1 MSAQPPE
8 ADTAP
13 EAIEAP
19 GGRRA
24 SADRRKPRWPAAL
37 GLGVLAFVALL
48 LALAAGAR
56 LMVRTG
62 AGRSAVLQLLEG
74 LPLGPV
80 GRLHVEGLAGDPL
93 SDLTLARLQIVDA
106 RGPWLDAEDVEMR
119 WRFGE
124 LLSRRF
130 HAQAITARRLT
141 LLRDPLLAPQPPS
154 KGASELPLAV
164 QVDRLALRLETRPAF
179 SVRQGLY
186 DVAGGF
192 TLERNMA
199 AQGRL
204 SVQSRLHAGD
214 GLQAAFQV
222 GQGGRVQV
230 RAQAAEGPGGALA
243 GALGLPVDRALSVQ
257 VRADGTVQTG
267 ALSLSARTGPDTPLT
282 AEATW
287 GAGAAQLQAQLTL
300 GASRFTRDLASR
312 AGPQARLTLA
322 ARHLHGDVFDVHGQ
336 LAAQTA
342 SLKIDGPLDWKVRTT
357 TGLAL
362 ALQVSDARR
371 WAPSV
376 DIASAQ
382 LAGGLVGDPDR
393 FDFKGRIAAQNLAQ
407 SGYSLASAQGPVAL
421 SLRQKV
427 WALQADLRGAG
438 GAGRGLTPGLFGATP
453 HVVLDGTRLADGRL
467 LIRNL
472 DAQGTGLTLSG
483 QGGQGL
489 FGGLSFKG
497 AATVASVA
505 SLQKGARGRLQLA
518 WSAEQPKG
526 APDWRFT
533 TDAHAQG
540 FSLGVAPVDHFL
552 GAAPHLT
559 AAAAW
564 GPGGLHVASAALDG
578 AAVQVSGSGVLDPR
592 GAMAFGLDWR
602 AQGPFEAGPL
612 KVAGVADG
620 TAKLGGSLSAPTL
633 QLDSQLA
640 SLALG
645 RLIVTPAHLELGL
658 LKDGDAL
665 GGQIFLTG
673 PSAYGPASL
682 KAGFRFAGAGV
693 EVHDLVADAGGV
705 KAAGSLSLQ
714 NGAPSTADLDV
725 QARAGALLAAGQ
737 VSGTVKLTGGAA
749 GLRARLALDGSD
761 VAAPGL
767 PGVVRKL
774 HLRAEGPLDHLPLQ
788 IAAQGAAPEP
798 WRLDASGRLD
808 RQGAAQT
815 LTLNGAGQLRTVG
828 FKTLRPA
835 TLRLDGGARQLD
847 VALGVGGG
855 RVDLSARQTGDAL
868 SGDAR
873 LSALSLAALDPDY
886 AGTINGALA
895 LDGHGD
901 RLGGTLDIALAGAR
915 SRDAPADL
923 ALDGRVRANLAGDR
937 LRLDAAATNGQGL
950 KSALHLELAAVASAA
965 PFRIA
970 IDRTRPMRGDFSADG
985 ELRPLWDL
993 LVGGDQRL
1001 SGHVAAQGALAGTLD
1016 APKLTGHAAIAK
1028 GRYQNFAVGLDL
1040 QDFTAA
1046 ADFDRDALRIGQLT
1060 GSDGHGGTLSGS
1072 GDVATAPN
1080 GASSFALR
1088 LTHFRV
1094 IDTETVMA
1102 TMSGAATVSR
1112 DARGRAKL
1120 VGALKVDRA
1129 DISPSAPA
1137 PSGVAPMDVVEINKP
1152 GEATPVAGA
1161 AKPAQTAP
1169 PILAL
1174 DVSVHSARGVF
1185 VKGKGLNVELSLD
1198 AHIGGSASAP
1208 VLSGEARGGA
1218 GLLRLRRQA
1227 LRFRERERG
1236 AARDR
1241 AAEHPPEPDRQTP
1254 ERHPDRRG
1262 ARHRNRRQA
1271 RHQAHLRTRAASGR
1285 GAVGGAVRL
1294 LRRPADRR
1302 PGRGAGLHPRLAER
1316 RGRLRRA
1323 GPAPPVRRPGPARL
1337 RPGSLG
1343 HGRLGRQVRQRQR
1356 LCGADRRGPRRTL
1369 GGRGA
1374 EGAQELLDHLA
1385 RGRAGRRPALHPVR
1399 HDLQIAAG
1407 PRAQINPAKGEDGS
1421 A

>member
-8 ADTAP
+8 ADGAP
-13 EAIEAP
+13 NAVEAP
-19 GGRRA
+19 AGQPA
-24 SADRRKPRWPAAL
+24 SADRRKPRWPAVL
-37 GLGVLAFVALL
+37 GLGALALVALL

-56 LMVRTG
+56 LVVRTE
-62 AGRSAVLQLLEG
+62 AGRSAVLQLLDG

-80 GRLHVEGLAGDPL
+80 GRLHVAGLSGDPL
-93 SDLTLARLQIVDA
+93 SDLKLARLQVVDA

-119 WRFGE
+119 WRSAE
-124 LLSRRF
+124 LFSRRF

-141 LLRDPLLAPQPPS
+141 LLRDPVLAPQPPS

-179 SVRQGLY
+179 SVRPGLY

-192 TLERNMA
+192 ALERNMA
-199 AQGRL
+199 AEGGL

-222 GQGGRVQV
+222 GQGGRVRIRV
-230 RAQAAEGPGGALA
+230 EAAEGQGGALA

-257 VRADGTVQTG
+257 VRADGTVQSG
-267 ALSLSARTGPDTPLT
+267 ALSLNARTGLDTPLS
-282 AEATW
+282 AEANW
-287 GAGAAQLQAQLTL
+287 NAGAAQLQAQLAL

-312 AGPQARLTLA
+312 AGPRARLTLA
-322 ARHLHGDVFDVHGQ
+322 ARHLQGDVFDVHGQ
-336 LAAQTA
+336 LAAETA

-371 WAPSV
+371 WAPGV
-376 DIASAQ
+376 DIGSAQ
-382 LAGGLVGDPDR
+382 LTGAMVGDPSR
-393 FDFKGRIAAQNLAQ
+393 FDFKGRVAAQHLAQ
-407 SGYSLASAQGPVAL
+407 SGYSLPSAQGAVAL
-421 SLRQKV
+421 GLRKTV
-427 WALQADLRGAG
+427 WTLQADLKGAG
-438 GAGRGLTPGLFGATP
+438 GAGRGLVPGLFGAAP
-453 HVVLDGTRLADGRL
+453 HVVLDGTRLADGRF

-472 DAQGTGLTLSG
+472 DAEGAGLTLSG

-497 AATVASVA
+497 AGAVADIA
-505 SLQKGARGRLQLA
+505 SLRRGARGRLQLA

-526 APDWRFT
+526 APGWRFT
-533 TDAHAQG
+533 TDARAQG
-540 FSLGVAPVDHFL
+540 FSLGMAPVDHFL

-559 AAAAW
+559 AAATW
-564 GPGGLHVASAALDG
+564 EPGGLHVASAAMNG
-578 AAVQVSGSGVLDPR
+578 AAVQVTGSGVLDSR

-612 KVAGVADG
+612 RVAGVANG

-640 SLALG
+640 SLALA

-658 LKDGDAL
+658 RKDGETL
-665 GGQIFLTG
+665 GGQLSLTG
-673 PSAYGPASL
+673 PSAYGPAAL

-693 EVHDLVADAGGV
+693 EIHDLVADAGGV

-714 NGAPSTADLDV
+714 DGAPSDADLDV

-737 VSGTVKLTGGAA
+737 VSGTVKLAGGAA
-749 GLRARLALDGSD
+749 GLRARLVLDGSG

-788 IAAQGAAPEP
+788 IEAEGAAPEL
-798 WRLDASGRLD
+798 WRLDGSGSFD
-808 RQGAAQT
+808 RQGTGRT
-815 LTLNGAGQLRTVG
+815 LTLNGAGQLQTIG

-835 TLRLDGGARQLD
+835 TLRLDGADRQLD

-855 RVDLSARQTGDAL
+855 QVDFSARQAGDTL
-868 SGDAR
+868 RGDAR
-873 LSALSLAALDPDY
+873 LSALSLAALEPDY
-886 AGTINGALA
+886 AGTINGTLA
-895 LDGHGD
+895 LDGRAD
-901 RLGGTLDIALAGAR
+901 RLGGTLDIALANAR

-937 LRLDAAATNGQGL
+937 LRLDAAATNAQGL

-970 IDRTRPMRGDFSADG
+970 IDRTRPLRGDFSADG

-1001 SGHVAAQGALAGTLD
+1001 SGHVAAQGALAGTLN
-1016 APKLTGHAAIAK
+1016 APKITGHAAIAK

-1080 GASSFALR
+1080 GASSFALK

-1094 IDTETVMA
+1094 IETETVMA
-1102 TMSGAATVSR
+1102 TMSGDATVSR

-1129 DISPSAPA
+1129 DISPSAPT
-1137 PSGVAPMDVVEINKP
+1137 PSGVVPMDVVEINKP
-1152 GEATPVAGA
+1152 GEAPPVAGA
-1161 AKPAQTAP
+1161 AKATQTAP

-1198 AHIGGSASAP
+1198 AHVGGSASAP
-1208 VLSGEARGGA
+1208 ILSGEARVVLGSYDFAGKRFDFENASVIHLATAPQDIRLNLTAKRQTATLTAEVHVTGTAAKPDIKLTSEPVLPQDEVLSEVLFGSSAAQLTGA
-1218 GLLRLRRQA
+1218 Q
-1227 LRFRERERG
+1227 
-1236 AARDR
+1236 
-1241 AAEHPPEPDRQTP
+1241 AAE
-1254 ERHPDRRG
+1254 
-1262 ARHRNRRQA
+1262 
-1271 RHQAHLRTRAASGR
+1271 LASTL
-1285 GAVGGAVRL
+1285 ASLSGGGGFDVL
-1294 LRRPADRR
+1294 
-1302 PGRGAGLHPRLAER
+1302 
-1316 RGRLRRA
+1316 GRLRQFA
-1323 GPAPPVRRPGPARL
+1323 GLDRL
-1337 RPGSLG
+1337 AFG
-1343 HGRLGRQVRQRQR
+1343 Q
-1356 LCGADRRGPRRTL
+1356 GASGTGVSGGKYVSDSVYVELTG
-1369 GGRGA
+1369 GGR
-1374 EGAQELLDHLA
+1374 EGPSAAVELRVRKNFSIISRVGVQGDAQLSIQYDTTF
-1385 RGRAGRRPALHPVR
+1385 
-1399 HDLQIAAG
+1399 
-1407 PRAQINPAKGEDGS
+1407 K
-1421 A
+1421 